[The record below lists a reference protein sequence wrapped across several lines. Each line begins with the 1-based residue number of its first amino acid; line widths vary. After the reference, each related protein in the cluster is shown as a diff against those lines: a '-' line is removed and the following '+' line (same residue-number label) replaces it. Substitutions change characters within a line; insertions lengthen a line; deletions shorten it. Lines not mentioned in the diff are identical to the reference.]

1 MIGLQHIIDSKRELL
16 SRETYSRNPINY
28 SEGMADDQKDRFIQY
43 LAEQHQED
51 ELTIK
56 AMKLVLEDFMVQM
69 KELKEQMSSMRSK
82 QSDLENRLSE
92 ERKLRQS
99 AERKAKSL
107 QEKLDFANQERFGD
121 RRQRIHSKAEKSA
134 SDRQKEKD
142 DYDGTDDTLRMDS
155 VTENKP
161 QEVKESSGKGRD
173 LSNRPEGY
181 KTMGVAGEA
190 IEHPSDLT
198 KVPGRIIERRM
209 VRVFS
214 FRTFLTEECFEMVHY
229 AEPGKKPKWGYFPSE
244 GHPEVIT
251 KFEGTKAT
259 PEFLQAIAYEVYVK
273 NVTFGLLHQWLTD
286 MGMTISKNT
295 LRNWL
300 KKGKKYLD
308 ELVRVLKSV
317 ALEKDSIVNCDET
330 WCKVR
335 KYDHYKKCYIWVLV
349 NKAQKTAIF
358 FYENGSRGRE
368 VLTDFLGDAEL
379 KSIMS
384 DGYNAYVFIGNE
396 LKSAQFKDTIH
407 QVCMSHMN
415 NKFVKAGNQGGEP
428 VAERFSKLLKWF
440 FSKEH
445 IYDEAGLTPEER
457 LRERQS
463 LETKEHL
470 IELRSL
476 LESELSKNSEFRSQ
490 YYTEALNYLKKF
502 WKELFAFLDDG
513 DLPIDNNLAER
524 TIRKLTTQ
532 RNNSLHYGSDA
543 GAEMA
548 ATYHSVIGTVKLHG
562 SSVWNFIGTFFKNI
576 FNGCRD
582 YVNMVPDKI
591 TLAASQC

>member
-1 MIGLQHIIDSKRELL
+1 MIKLQHIIDSKRELL
-16 SRETYSRNPINY
+16 SRETYSRNPVNY
-28 SEGMADDQKDRFIQY
+28 SEGMAEDQKDRYIQY
-43 LAEQHQED
+43 LAEQNQD
-51 ELTIK
+51 LRLTSD
-56 AMKLVLEDFMVQM
+56 AMKLVLEDFMAQM
-69 KELKEQMSSMRSK
+69 KELKEQMASMQSK
-82 QSDLENRLSE
+82 QSDLENQLSE
-92 ERKLRQS
+92 ERKLRKS
-99 AERKAKSL
+99 VERKARSL
-107 QEKLDFANQERFGD
+107 QEKLEFANQDRFGD
-121 RRQRIHSKAEKSA
+121 RRQRINSKAQQKS

-142 DYDGTDDTLRMDS
+142 DYDGTDDTLRTDS
-155 VTENKP
+155 VDKNESRNEP
-161 QEVKESSGKGRD
+161 ALPPKERD
-173 LSNRPEGY
+173 LSNRPDGY

-229 AEPGKKPKWGYFPSE
+229 AEPGKKPKWGYFPSA
-244 GHPEVIT
+244 GHPQVIT

-273 NVTFGLLHQWLTD
+273 NVTFGHLHQWLTD
-286 MGMTISKNT
+286 MGMTISRNT
-295 LRNWL
+295 LHNWL

-407 QVCMSHMN
+407 QVCMSHVN
-415 NKFVKAGNQGGEP
+415 NKFVKAANQGGEA

-445 IYDEAGLTPEER
+445 VYDEAGLTPEER

-476 LESELSKNSEFRSQ
+476 LDSELSKDSEYRSQ
-490 YYTEALNYLKKF
+490 YYTEALNYLNRF
-502 WKELFAFLDDG
+502 WKEIFAYLDDG
-513 DLPIDNNLAER
+513 ELPIDNNLAER

-562 SSVWNFIGTFFKNI
+562 SSVWSFIGTFFKNI

-582 YVNMVPDKI
+582 YVNMVPGKI
-591 TLAASQC
+591 TLATSQC

>member
-1 MIGLQHIIDSKRELL
+1 MIELQHIIDSKRELL

-28 SEGMADDQKDRFIQY
+28 SEGMADDQKDRYIQY
-43 LAEQHQED
+43 LAEQNQD
-51 ELTIK
+51 LRLTND

-69 KELKEQMSSMRSK
+69 KELKDQVSSMQSK
-82 QSDLENRLSE
+82 QSDLENQLSE
-92 ERKLRQS
+92 ERKLRKS

-121 RRQRIHSKAEKSA
+121 RRQRINPKAKKSA

-142 DYDGTDDTLRMDS
+142 DYDGTDDTLRTDS
-155 VTENKP
+155 VDNNESRNEP
-161 QEVKESSGKGRD
+161 ALPRKERD
-173 LSNRPEGY
+173 LGNRPDGY
-181 KTMGVAGEA
+181 KTMGVSGEVV
-190 IEHPSDLT
+190 EHPSDLT

-229 AEPGKKPKWGYFPSE
+229 AEPGKKPKWGYFPSA

-317 ALEKDSIVNCDET
+317 ALEKDSVVNCDET

-335 KYDHYKKCYIWVLV
+335 KYDRYKKCYIWVLV

-358 FYENGSRGRE
+358 FYEDGSRGRE

-379 KSIMS
+379 KSIVS
-384 DGYNAYVFIGNE
+384 DGYNAYVFIGDE
-396 LKSAQFKDTIH
+396 LKSAQFKDTVH
-407 QVCMSHMN
+407 QVCMSHAN

-428 VAERFSKLLKWF
+428 LAERFSKLLKWF

-562 SSVWNFIGTFFKNI
+562 CSVWNFIGTFFKNI

-591 TLAASQC
+591 TLATSQC